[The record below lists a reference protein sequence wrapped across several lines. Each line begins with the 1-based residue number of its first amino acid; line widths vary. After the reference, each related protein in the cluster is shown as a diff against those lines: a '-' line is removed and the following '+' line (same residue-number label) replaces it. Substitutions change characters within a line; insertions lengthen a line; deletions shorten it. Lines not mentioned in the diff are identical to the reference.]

1 MVSLKFKSCF
11 QGVLQGEFIQLK
23 SFAVNTSSNAFT
35 AVSTGIFLFYKSQIP
50 RKQFDFRSG
59 NECNDDVYV
68 INKFQEIA

>member
-23 SFAVNTSSNAFT
+23 SFAANTSSNAFT
-35 AVSTGIFLFYKSQIP
+35 TGIFLFYKSQIP